1 MEFCNRRPG
10 LGHQYY
16 SNEYYSLLALITYG
30 ALDKHSH
37 MDPYGRHPRHNDN
50 TTKFRVISGCICF
63 WRRAVS
69 EFGSVSHSLANLRRL
84 AAKAKKIDSGWS
96 KRQNND
102 KLESQRRAVPYS
114 RDAWHGCGKNKQHKH
129 SSKYFAYTIKYK
141 IVIGIDTKI
150 QSTLGP
156 KHDQIN
162 TALIAHH
169 LEVGANW
176 TLAESSAQF
185 SLSSS
190 VIVGRSNH
198 LSTNERFLVR
208 WRK

>member
-1 MEFCNRRPG
+1 MTSLSRRG
-10 LGHQYY
+10 EQCHTVEMLGMPAAQ
-16 SNEYYSLLALITYG
+16 
-30 ALDKHSH
+30 
-37 MDPYGRHPRHNDN
+37 
-50 TTKFRVISGCICF
+50 
-63 WRRAVS
+63 
-69 EFGSVSHSLANLRRL
+69 
-84 AAKAKKIDSGWS
+84 AKA
-96 KRQNND
+96 
-102 KLESQRRAVPYS
+102 
-114 RDAWHGCGKNKQHKH
+114 NKQHKH

-169 LEVGANW
+169 LKVGTIW

-190 VIVGRSNH
+190 VIVGHSNH
-198 LSTNERFLVR
+198 LSTTEQFLVR
-208 WRK
+208 LRK